1 MFDRIIGW
9 VEEGG
14 YLAIAL
20 LMLLEN
26 LFPPIP
32 SELIMPLAG
41 FSAAG
46 GKFSLAGVV
55 AAGTTGSVAGALFW
69 FWIGRAIGPDRL
81 KQFARR
87 HGRWL
92 TLHPDEI
99 DRARRLFDRHQAA
112 ALFFGRLIPTVRTLI
127 SVPAG
132 VDRLPIPSFLVWT
145 VLGTAVWTTL
155 LAGAG
160 YLLQGQY
167 HRVSEWVNPVS
178 NVIFASLV
186 LWYAY
191 RVIRF
196 RPS

>member
-1 MFDRIIGW
+1 MFGW
-9 VEEGG
+9 IVHLVEQGG
-14 YLAIAL
+14 YAAIAF
-20 LMLLEN
+20 LMVLEN
-26 LFPPIP
+26 VLPPIP

-41 FSAAG
+41 FAAAG
-46 GKFSLAGVV
+46 GKLNLVGVIASGTAGSL
-55 AAGTTGSVAGALFW
+55 AGALFW
-69 FWIGRAIGPDRL
+69 FWVGRSVGPDRL
-81 KQFARR
+81 TAFARR

-92 TLHPDEI
+92 TLHPTEI
-99 DRARRLFDRHQAA
+99 ERARSFFDRHHAA

-132 VDRLPIPSFLVWT
+132 VNRLPLTSFLVWT
-145 VLGTAVWTTL
+145 LLGTALWTAA

-167 HRVSEWVNPVS
+167 QRVSEWVNPVS
-178 NVIFASLV
+178 NVIFAALV
-186 LWYAY
+186 IWYVY